1 MRSAV
6 LPEVSV
12 SSTGGNTALYESANK
27 GIVGGRRRKP
37 TKQTKRTK
45 RTKRNKRKTAKS
57 PFSFFGIFGKKK

>member
-45 RTKRNKRKTAKS
+45 RNKRKTAKS
-57 PFSFFGIFGKKK
+57 LFSFFGIFGKKK

>member
-1 MRSAV
+1 MRSVV

-45 RTKRNKRKTAKS
+45 RNKRKTAKS

>member
-45 RTKRNKRKTAKS
+45 RNKRKTAKS